1 MKLRPILL
9 ALLLALLGVGVAP
22 PSAYAGG
29 PTSVLMSNP
38 DQQRAR
44 AAYNGDPVY
53 ETLTAAIGEGRTG
66 PNAAPAGLAAGG
78 GEDVRLTWL
87 IHDMQVWRIDRIHLT
102 SADGMWI
109 ETVVDVSG
117 ESRIFEMPAHWHR
130 PADEAAL
137 AAVLAVAGLLGDSGA
152 PPTGAPG
159 PAAEATVPAPAA
171 VLPRLSCSWNAT
183 IRTRRASS
191 AAARMRTASRPALR
205 ALPMATA
212 ATGTP
217 AGICTMDSS
226 ESIPSRYFSGTG
238 TPMTGSGVT
247 AASIPGR
254 CAAPPAPAR
263 ITARPRSAAERP

>member
-117 ESRIFEMPAHWHR
+117 EGRMFDVPTHWHR

-137 AAVLAVAGLLGDSGA
+137 VAVLSETGLLGDSGA
-152 PPTGAPG
+152 PTTDPSTA
-159 PAAEATVPAPAA
+159 AAEAAVPTP
-171 VLPRLSCSWNAT
+171 
-183 IRTRRASS
+183 ASS
-191 AAARMRTASRPALR
+191 VPGLLVAALAGLVLGVAGTLVGVRAKHSRTSADPAHRVTL
-205 ALPMATA
+205 
-212 ATGTP
+212 
-217 AGICTMDSS
+217 
-226 ESIPSRYFSGTG
+226 SG
-238 TPMTGSGVT
+238 
-247 AASIPGR
+247 
-254 CAAPPAPAR
+254 
-263 ITARPRSAAERP
+263 